1 MLNQFLSTVYSE
13 ELYAGIN
20 DADYAEV
27 MNASATDY
35 EGYAEWSTELEQ
47 GEVIDTPHG
56 AILMNREC
64 SHKGCL
70 TTRCERGQSYEG
82 IAI

>member
-35 EGYAEWSTELEQ
+35 EGYAEWSA
-47 GEVIDTPHG
+47 G
-56 AILMNREC
+56 NRARR
-64 SHKGCL
+64 SD
-70 TTRCERGQSYEG
+70 
-82 IAI
+82 